1 MIHRWSIARRLF
13 VAHLLFMVA
22 LTAIVGTAT
31 FVDARD
37 HAYDEAG
44 RRMAGIAT
52 TVADAPFVLAAA
64 GTADPSAL
72 LQPYAL
78 KIMKDADADFVTIMA
93 PDRTRW
99 THPRDEELGK
109 PYIGSIDAA
118 LNGQVFTEVTAGTLG
133 PSVRTIAP
141 VKDADGKVRALV
153 AAGVTVRTVDVAV
166 SGRLP
171 ALLAIA
177 LALLV
182 GGSVASWLLGR
193 YLRRV
198 TRGWGPEQL
207 GQLFAYYESVLH
219 SVREGVILIDP
230 KGKVVIYNDQA
241 AELLGLRKQPSEG
254 VPVAG
259 TNAAG
264 IEAAGA
270 VGSGAAAGGAVGG
283 GAPAG
288 GAAAGARQ
296 TTPSL
301 SDLPLAPS
309 LKELFES
316 GRTAHDEIHLTGS
329 RILVVN
335 QGPAVGPAS
344 DGPSQRGS
352 DSAAPARGTR
362 VYGTVATIRD
372 RTEIESLGSELET
385 MRTLSDALRAQ
396 THEHANR
403 LHTIVSL
410 MELGRTPEALDF
422 ATKDLELS
430 QRLTDDIVS
439 SIEEP
444 VLGALIM
451 GKAAEAHE
459 RGVEL
464 ILSAGGSTAVTGL
477 AVQDLVAILG
487 NLLDN
492 AIDAAAEAPP
502 PRLVELT
509 VETTG
514 SALEITVED
523 SGPGIDPAAVEDV
536 FRHGFST
543 KAAGTVRT
551 GPGPGPGPPGR
562 AAPGR
567 YHDNHQPR
575 RSTVPRHA
583 AGHNRGTAMSDIR
596 VLVVEDEPIAAA
608 AHAAYVERL
617 DGFTL
622 AGSAPDGQ
630 SALRLLTEFAAAGN
644 PVELVLLDMNLPD
657 LHGLDIARR
666 MRAAGLFADIIAITA
681 VRELNIVRSAVA
693 TGVVQ
698 YLIKPFTYATFAD
711 KLASYRLFREQLASP
726 RTGSAGARA
735 SQSDVDQAFASLRA
749 PSEVLAAQGPGRVH
763 AGIRPGLHQ
772 TAGRGGVSQ
781 RGHGGARHV
790 PGHCPALPRVPRRRR
805 YSLPRRAL
813 RRPRPAGERIPLE
826 PAAASA
832 ARHDTG

>member
-1 MIHRWSIARRLF
+1 MIRRWSIARRLF
-13 VAHLLFMVA
+13 AANLLFVVA
-22 LTAIVGTAT
+22 LTAIVGTAV
-31 FVDARD
+31 FLDARD
-37 HAYDEAG
+37 HAYEEAG

-64 GTADPSAL
+64 DTANPTAL

-78 KIMKDADADFVTIMA
+78 KIMNDADADFVTIMA

-118 LNGQVFTEVTAGTLG
+118 LHGQVFTEVMAGTLG

-153 AAGVTVRTVDVAV
+153 AAGVTVRTVDVAL

-171 ALLAIA
+171 ALLAIS
-177 LALLV
+177 LALLA
-182 GGSVASWLLGR
+182 GGSAAAWLLGR

-198 TRGWGPEQL
+198 TRGWGPEEL

-230 KGKVVIYNDQA
+230 KGKVVMYNDQA
-241 AELLGLRKQPSEG
+241 AELLGLRKQSADGGPPPG
-254 VPVAG
+254 ADGAG
-259 TNAAG
+259 
-264 IEAAGA
+264 
-270 VGSGAAAGGAVGG
+270 AAGGGRR
-283 GAPAG
+283 
-288 GAAAGARQ
+288 AA
-296 TTPSL
+296 PSL
-301 SDLPLAPS
+301 AELPLAPS

-316 GRTAHDEIHLTGS
+316 GRTALDEIHLTGS

-335 QGPAVGPAS
+335 QGPAVGPESA
-344 DGPSQRGS
+344 GARQRGAES
-352 DSAAPARGTR
+352 GAAVSGAP

-410 MELGRTPEALDF
+410 MELGRGPEALDF

-430 QRLTDDIVS
+430 QRLSDDLVS

-464 ILSAGGSTAVTGL
+464 TLNTGGSTAVTGL

-492 AIDAAAEAPP
+492 AIDAAAEAPA

-543 KAAGTVRT
+543 KA
-551 GPGPGPGPPGR
+551 PGPFGR
-562 AAPGR
+562 GLGLALVRQSVQRLGGTMTITSP
-567 YHDNHQPR
+567 
-575 RSTVPRHA
+575 
-583 AGHNRGTAMSDIR
+583 AGA
-596 VLVVEDEPIAAA
+596 
-608 AHAAYVERL
+608 
-617 DGFTL
+617 
-622 AGSAPDGQ
+622 
-630 SALRLLTEFAAAGN
+630 
-644 PVELVLLDMNLPD
+644 
-657 LHGLDIARR
+657 
-666 MRAAGLFADIIAITA
+666 
-681 VRELNIVRSAVA
+681 
-693 TGVVQ
+693 
-698 YLIKPFTYATFAD
+698 
-711 KLASYRLFREQLASP
+711 LFRV
-726 RTGSAGARA
+726 T
-735 SQSDVDQAFASLRA
+735 
-749 PSEVLAAQGPGRVH
+749 
-763 AGIRPGLHQ
+763 
-772 TAGRGGVSQ
+772 
-781 RGHGGARHV
+781 
-790 PGHCPALPRVPRRRR
+790 LPVTTP
-805 YSLPRRAL
+805 PVTTEGQ
-813 RRPRPAGERIPLE
+813 P
-826 PAAASA
+826 
-832 ARHDTG
+832 

>member
-1 MIHRWSIARRLF
+1 MIRRWSIARRLF
-13 VAHLLFMVA
+13 AANLLFVVG
-22 LTAIVGTAT
+22 LTAIVGTAV
-31 FVDARD
+31 FLDARD
-37 HAYDEAG
+37 HAYEEAG

-52 TVADAPFVLAAA
+52 AVADAPFVLAAA
-64 GTADPSAL
+64 DTADPTAL

-78 KIMKDADADFVTIMA
+78 KIMNDADADFITIMA

-118 LNGQVFTEVTAGTLG
+118 LHGQVFTEVMAGTLG

-153 AAGVTVRTVDVAV
+153 AAGVTVRTVDVAL

-171 ALLAIA
+171 ALLAIS
-177 LALLV
+177 LALLA
-182 GGSVASWLLGR
+182 GGSAAAWLLGR

-198 TRGWGPEQL
+198 TRGWGPEEL

-230 KGKVVIYNDQA
+230 KGKVVMYNDQA
-241 AELLGLRKQPSEG
+241 AELLGLRKQSADGAPPPG
-254 VPVAG
+254 ADGAG
-259 TNAAG
+259 
-264 IEAAGA
+264 
-270 VGSGAAAGGAVGG
+270 AAGGGRR
-283 GAPAG
+283 
-288 GAAAGARQ
+288 AA
-296 TTPSL
+296 PSL
-301 SDLPLAPS
+301 AELPLAPS

-316 GRTAHDEIHLTGS
+316 GRTALDEIHLTGS

-335 QGPAVGPAS
+335 QGPAVGPEPA
-344 DGPSQRGS
+344 GARQRGAVS
-352 DSAAPARGTR
+352 GAAVSGAP

-410 MELGRTPEALDF
+410 MELGRGPEALDF

-430 QRLTDDIVS
+430 QRLTDDLVS

-464 ILSAGGSTAVTGL
+464 TLNTGGSTAVTGL

-492 AIDAAAEAPP
+492 AIDAAAEAPA

-514 SALEITVED
+514 SALEIIVED

-543 KAAGTVRT
+543 KA
-551 GPGPGPGPPGR
+551 PGPFGR
-562 AAPGR
+562 GLGLALVRQSVQRLGGTMTITSP
-567 YHDNHQPR
+567 
-575 RSTVPRHA
+575 
-583 AGHNRGTAMSDIR
+583 AGA
-596 VLVVEDEPIAAA
+596 
-608 AHAAYVERL
+608 
-617 DGFTL
+617 
-622 AGSAPDGQ
+622 
-630 SALRLLTEFAAAGN
+630 
-644 PVELVLLDMNLPD
+644 
-657 LHGLDIARR
+657 
-666 MRAAGLFADIIAITA
+666 
-681 VRELNIVRSAVA
+681 
-693 TGVVQ
+693 
-698 YLIKPFTYATFAD
+698 
-711 KLASYRLFREQLASP
+711 LFRV
-726 RTGSAGARA
+726 T
-735 SQSDVDQAFASLRA
+735 
-749 PSEVLAAQGPGRVH
+749 
-763 AGIRPGLHQ
+763 
-772 TAGRGGVSQ
+772 
-781 RGHGGARHV
+781 
-790 PGHCPALPRVPRRRR
+790 LPVTTP
-805 YSLPRRAL
+805 PVTTEGQ
-813 RRPRPAGERIPLE
+813 P
-826 PAAASA
+826 
-832 ARHDTG
+832 

>member
-13 VAHLLFMVA
+13 VAHLLFILA
-22 LTAIVGTAT
+22 LTAIVGTAA

-52 TVADAPFVLAAA
+52 TVADAPFVLQAASA
-64 GTADPSAL
+64 ADPSAL

-78 KIMKDADADFVTIMA
+78 KVMNDAGADFVTIMA

-99 THPRDEELGK
+99 THPRNEELGK

-118 LNGQVFTEVTAGTLG
+118 LNGQVFTEVTTGTLG

-171 ALLAIA
+171 AVLAIA
-177 LALLV
+177 LALLA
-182 GGSVASWLLGR
+182 GGSLASWLLGR

-219 SVREGVILIDP
+219 SVREGVILIDTQ
-230 KGKVVIYNDQA
+230 GKVVMYNDQA
-241 AELLGLRKQPSEG
+241 ADLLGLPKQSADG
-254 VPVAG
+254 AS
-259 TNAAG
+259 AAG
-264 IEAAGA
+264 SDAASTAAGA
-270 VGSGAAAGGAVGG
+270 SG
-283 GAPAG
+283 
-288 GAAAGARQ
+288 RQ
-296 TTPSL
+296 MAPSL
-301 SDLPLAPS
+301 ADLPLAPS

-316 GRTAHDEIHLTGS
+316 GRTALDEIHLTGS
-329 RILVVN
+329 RVLVVN

-344 DGPSQRGS
+344 AAGRQRG
-352 DSAAPARGTR
+352 AASGAH

-410 MELGRTPEALDF
+410 MELGRAPEALDF
-422 ATKDLELS
+422 ATKDMELS
-430 QRLTDDIVS
+430 QRLTDDLVS

-464 ILSAGGSTAVTGL
+464 ILNTSGSTAVTGL

-492 AIDAAAEAPP
+492 AIDAAAEAPA

-523 SGPGIDPAAVEDV
+523 SGPGIDPAAVDDV

-543 KAAGTVRT
+543 KA
-551 GPGPGPGPPGR
+551 PGPFGR
-562 AAPGR
+562 GLGLALVRQAVQRLGGTMTITSP
-567 YHDNHQPR
+567 
-575 RSTVPRHA
+575 
-583 AGHNRGTAMSDIR
+583 AGA
-596 VLVVEDEPIAAA
+596 
-608 AHAAYVERL
+608 
-617 DGFTL
+617 
-622 AGSAPDGQ
+622 
-630 SALRLLTEFAAAGN
+630 
-644 PVELVLLDMNLPD
+644 
-657 LHGLDIARR
+657 
-666 MRAAGLFADIIAITA
+666 
-681 VRELNIVRSAVA
+681 
-693 TGVVQ
+693 
-698 YLIKPFTYATFAD
+698 
-711 KLASYRLFREQLASP
+711 LFRVTLP
-726 RTGSAGARA
+726 VTT
-735 SQSDVDQAFASLRA
+735 L
-749 PSEVLAAQGPGRVH
+749 
-763 AGIRPGLHQ
+763 
-772 TAGRGGVSQ
+772 
-781 RGHGGARHV
+781 
-790 PGHCPALPRVPRRRR
+790 PATNEGQP
-805 YSLPRRAL
+805 
-813 RRPRPAGERIPLE
+813 
-826 PAAASA
+826 
-832 ARHDTG
+832 

>member
-13 VAHLLFMVA
+13 VAHLLFILA
-22 LTAIVGTAT
+22 LTAIVGTAA

-37 HAYDEAG
+37 HAYDEAA

-52 TVADAPFVLAAA
+52 TVADAPFVLQAASA
-64 GTADPSAL
+64 ADPSAL

-78 KIMKDADADFVTIMA
+78 KVMNDAGADFVTIMA

-99 THPRDEELGK
+99 THPRSEELGK

-118 LNGQVFTEVTAGTLG
+118 LRGQVFTEVTTGTLG

-177 LALLV
+177 LALLA
-182 GGSVASWLLGR
+182 GGSLASWLLGR

-230 KGKVVIYNDQA
+230 RGNVVMYNDQA
-241 AELLGLRKQPSEG
+241 ADLLGLRKQSADGGPTAGAEG
-254 VPVAG
+254 AG
-259 TNAAG
+259 AETGPGAAG
-264 IEAAGA
+264 RGRQAA
-270 VGSGAAAGGAVGG
+270 
-283 GAPAG
+283 
-288 GAAAGARQ
+288 
-296 TTPSL
+296 PSL
-301 SDLPLAPS
+301 AELPLAPS

-316 GRTAHDEIHLTGS
+316 GRTALDEIHLTGS

-335 QGPAVGPAS
+335 QGPAVGPE
-344 DGPSQRGS
+344 
-352 DSAAPARGTR
+352 SAGVRPREAESGAVSGTP

-410 MELGRTPEALDF
+410 MELGRGPEALDF
-422 ATKDLELS
+422 ATKDLQLS

-464 ILSAGGSTAVTGL
+464 TLNTSGSTAVAGL

-492 AIDAAAEAPP
+492 AIDAAAEAPA

-514 SALEITVED
+514 SALEISVED

-543 KAAGTVRT
+543 KA
-551 GPGPGPGPPGR
+551 PGPFGR
-562 AAPGR
+562 GLGLALVRQAVQRLGGTMTITSP
-567 YHDNHQPR
+567 
-575 RSTVPRHA
+575 
-583 AGHNRGTAMSDIR
+583 AGA
-596 VLVVEDEPIAAA
+596 
-608 AHAAYVERL
+608 
-617 DGFTL
+617 
-622 AGSAPDGQ
+622 
-630 SALRLLTEFAAAGN
+630 
-644 PVELVLLDMNLPD
+644 
-657 LHGLDIARR
+657 
-666 MRAAGLFADIIAITA
+666 
-681 VRELNIVRSAVA
+681 
-693 TGVVQ
+693 
-698 YLIKPFTYATFAD
+698 
-711 KLASYRLFREQLASP
+711 LFRV
-726 RTGSAGARA
+726 T
-735 SQSDVDQAFASLRA
+735 
-749 PSEVLAAQGPGRVH
+749 
-763 AGIRPGLHQ
+763 
-772 TAGRGGVSQ
+772 
-781 RGHGGARHV
+781 
-790 PGHCPALPRVPRRRR
+790 LPVTTPQVTT
-805 YSLPRRAL
+805 P
-813 RRPRPAGERIPLE
+813 PVTTEGQP
-826 PAAASA
+826 
-832 ARHDTG
+832 